1 MGLFIGALNAGRYG
15 RLILTKI
22 NGSQYRQESVNTFNN
37 IQEVISVGRLPA
49 NSLVNADCLEA
60 MKYIKDK
67 SVDMVLCDLPYG

>member
-1 MGLFIGALNAGRYG
+1 M
-15 RLILTKI
+15 
-22 NGSQYRQESVNTFNN
+22 NTFNN
-37 IQEVISVGRLPA
+37 IQEIISVGQLPA